1 MLLKLTTQLLGN
13 LQLLKVLFVL
23 FVLFLLFVVEGSFSC
38 RRVVLSLL

>member
-38 RRVVLSLL
+38 RCVVLSLL